1 MPITAAQLKTIVTG
15 DESARAESLRTIL
28 NYPVLERDSQGSRFW
43 YLRPGGNPED
53 AAETCPIAVG
63 FYQGL
68 RVVINGVF
76 FVRDIGFCRFKIHPF
91 SLVQHFYKMLLSKV
105 DQSQFLLVMILAISV
120 PKFLQQKIF

>member
-53 AAETCPIAVG
+53 AAETCPIAG
-63 FYQGL
+63 SS
-68 RVVINGVF
+68 
-76 FVRDIGFCRFKIHPF
+76 GFCVKTRSILIEYP
-91 SLVQHFYKMLLSKV
+91 SK
-105 DQSQFLLVMILAISV
+105 
-120 PKFLQQKIF
+120 